1 MRTLRP
7 ALLYST
13 LLVCLALVPA
23 TTPKWITPQQFDF
36 KSLIG
41 DPPAD
46 TSPEHAQE
54 VGHMLDLQATR
65 TPQDEQRCKQEV
77 KLSLFLFSDVIG
89 NWFNAENV
97 PITQQVMDEARANAG
112 QVTTAA
118 KDLYKR
124 DRPPL
129 ANPKIH
135 PCVPLERSYSYPS
148 GHTVSGIVW
157 ATLLSEI
164 FPEKREALVARGKQ
178 IGEDRVLAG
187 MHYPT
192 DVIAG
197 RKLGEEIARRLLADP
212 AFKVELEKARQ
223 ECLAAAAPHH

>member
-1 MRTLRP
+1 MRTVRP
-7 ALLYST
+7 ALVFSI
-13 LLVCLALVPA
+13 LLTSLALAPA
-23 TTPKWITPQQFDF
+23 TPPRWITPEQFDF

-54 VGHMLDLQATR
+54 VAHMLDLQATR
-65 TPQDEQRCKQEV
+65 TLADEQRCKQEV
-77 KLSLFLFSDVIG
+77 KLSVFLFSNVLGD
-89 NWFNAENV
+89 WFNADKL
-97 PITQQVMDEARANAG
+97 PITHQVMDEARINAG
-112 QVTTAA
+112 HVATAA
-118 KDLYKR
+118 KDSYQR
-124 DRPPL
+124 VRPPV

-148 GHTVSGIVW
+148 GHTVAGIVW

-164 FPEKREALVARGKQ
+164 FPEKRDALMARGKQ
-178 IGEDRVLAG
+178 IGDDRVLAG

-197 RKLGEEIARRLLADP
+197 RKLGAEIARRLLADES
-212 AFKVELEKARQ
+212 FKTELEKARL
-223 ECLAAAAPHH
+223 ECLAAAVPHH

>member
-41 DPPAD
+41 DPPED

-54 VGHMLDLQATR
+54 IGHMLDIQATR
-65 TPQDEQRCKQEV
+65 TPEDEQRCKQEV
-77 KLSLFLFSDVIG
+77 KLNIFLFSNVLGD
-89 NWFNAENV
+89 WFNAGNV

-124 DRPPL
+124 VRPSV

-135 PCVPLERSYSYPS
+135 PCVPPERSYSYPS
-148 GHTVSGIVW
+148 GHTVAGIVW

-164 FPEKREALVARGKQ
+164 FPEKRDALMARGKR
-178 IGEDRVLAG
+178 IGDDRVLAG

-197 RKLGEEIARRLLADP
+197 RKLGEEIARRLLADQ
-212 AFKVELEKARQ
+212 AFRAELEKAKQ
-223 ECLAAAAPHH
+223 ECLAAAQHH

>member
-1 MRTLRP
+1 MRTVRP
-7 ALLYST
+7 FVLFPVLLT
-13 LLVCLALVPA
+13 CLALAPA

-41 DPPAD
+41 DPPKD
-46 TSPEHAQE
+46 LSPEHEQE
-54 VGHMLDLQATR
+54 VRHMLDLQATR
-65 TPQDEQRCKQEV
+65 SPADEQRCQQEV
-77 KLSLFLFSDVIG
+77 KLSVFLFSNVLG
-89 NWFNAENV
+89 HWFNADDL
-97 PITQQVMDEARANAG
+97 PITHQVMDEARINAG
-112 QVTTAA
+112 HVTTAA
-118 KDLYKR
+118 KDLYQR
-124 DRPPL
+124 PRPPV

-148 GHTVSGIVW
+148 GHTVTGIVW

-164 FPEKREALVARGKQ
+164 FPEKREALMALGKQ
-178 IGEDRVLAG
+178 IGDDRVLAG

-197 RKLGEEIARRLLADP
+197 RKLGTEIARRLLADES
-212 AFKVELEKARQ
+212 FKTELEKARQ